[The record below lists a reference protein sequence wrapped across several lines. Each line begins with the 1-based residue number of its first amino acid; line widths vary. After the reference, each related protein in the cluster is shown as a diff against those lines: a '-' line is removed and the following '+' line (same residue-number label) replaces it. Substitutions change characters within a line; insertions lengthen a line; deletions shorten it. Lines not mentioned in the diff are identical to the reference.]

1 MPNGK
6 PGDHPF
12 TDIITHGL
20 RVYSATADALVREI
34 AQLGDE
40 RTVRHVA
47 DELLSKYNQYASP
60 DVEALERELTELRD
74 RLRIDAARRGW
85 ETK

>member
-20 RVYSATADALVREI
+20 RVYSASVDELVREI
-34 AQLGDE
+34 TRSGDE
-40 RTVRHVA
+40 RTIRHLA
-47 DELLSKYNQYASP
+47 DELLVKYSQYNESP
-60 DVEALERELTELRD
+60 
-74 RLRIDAARRGW
+74 
-85 ETK
+85 